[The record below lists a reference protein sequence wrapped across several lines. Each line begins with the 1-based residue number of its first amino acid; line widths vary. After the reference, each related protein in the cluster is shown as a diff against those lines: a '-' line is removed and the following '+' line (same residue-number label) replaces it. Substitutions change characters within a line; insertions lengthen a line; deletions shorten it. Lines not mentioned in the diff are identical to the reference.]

1 MEKNV
6 IKVILDIVDFTE
18 ITAKLTINIISV
30 AIIQVKLESGTFTAI
45 MQLCMLI
52 TTIMDITVLGPS

>member
-6 IKVILDIVDFTE
+6 IKVILDIVDFTD

-30 AIIQVKLESGTFTAI
+30 AIIQVKLGSGTFTAI
-45 MQLCMLI
+45 MQLLYVCLSP
-52 TTIMDITVLGPS
+52 PS